1 MSLQTKDLWLALGVL
16 ALASLVTGCDREAQQ
31 RRQEQQ
37 ARECL
42 DKFCPG
48 DVVPERNMAT
58 EVAIKLNGQWYLGPK
73 EHFSGGAGYIGFF
86 WWEHKPI
93 SPWMV
98 RPAELQAAL
107 ADGRGYDYSIETFL
121 RHHDGV
127 THGPTQ
133 FAFLKQAEAE
143 GRLISKTTPRPG
155 LEVWRIRE
163 DDGLGPYVWYIATEH
178 VDKDP
183 NGAVLACRGNNPK
196 FDRCTTGFVWK
207 PGIAADMRLRA
218 THAPD
223 WPDIYQETIRILNLL
238 RKA

>member
-1 MSLQTKDLWLALGVL
+1 MRCMNLLVGALMLAL
-16 ALASLVTGCDREAQQ
+16 LVTGCDRENAQ
-31 RRQEQQ
+31 RRQEQR
-37 ARECL
+37 ANDCL
-42 DKFCPG
+42 YKFCPG
-48 DVVPERNMAT
+48 DVVPERDMAT

-73 EHFSGGAGYIGFF
+73 EHFSTGRNGGGFYWPSRHPMF
-86 WWEHKPI
+86 KGGNYPEEGQDHSAK
-93 SPWMV
+93 
-98 RPAELQAAL
+98 A
-107 ADGRGYDYSIETFL
+107 IETFL

-127 THGPTQ
+127 MHGPTQ

-143 GRLISKTTPRPG
+143 GRLISKITLRPG

-163 DDGLGPYVWYIATEH
+163 DGPSYVWYIATEH

-183 NGAVLACRGNNPK
+183 NGAVLACRDNDPK
-196 FDRCTTGFVWK
+196 YDRCTTGFIWK
-207 PGIAADMRLRA
+207 PGIAADMRFRA